1 MSKMKEAIL
10 EGIKISLAAA
20 RVNAGLTQE
29 EVARHMHVS
38 KNTVVAWEKG
48 NTEPKIS
55 QAKELSRLYEMP
67 LDLIFLPETSNA
79 I

>member
-1 MSKMKEAIL
+1 MEK
-10 EGIKISLAAA
+10 IKISLAAA

-29 EVARHMHVS
+29 DVAKHMKVS

-55 QAKELSRLYEMP
+55 QAKELSELYAMP
-67 LDLIFLPETSNA
+67 LDHIFLPEKSN
-79 I
+79 

>member
-1 MSKMKEAIL
+1 M

-67 LDLIFLPETSNA
+67 LDLIFMPETSNA